1 VEIGGGVTEIIACGY
16 IGLTS
21 GDLGAC
27 REFATL
33 LGMEISRA
41 STGDRLLLRI
51 DERAFRVSIEPGE
64 DGVAY
69 VGWEVANAA
78 RLSALA
84 TRLGAAGVSVHED
97 RELAKERGVEALVRC
112 VDPGGNRLEF
122 FHSARVP
129 AEPFISPFGAAFV
142 TSDRGPGDLGFGHVV
157 VTFEDYEA
165 ARSFYM
171 DTLGFRVSDIC
182 TLPEPWMFAHVNP
195 RHHSLAFGPAPGP
208 SRYHHFMLEVESLDM
223 VGLAL
228 DRLRAR
234 DAPVVTTL
242 GRHSNDRMVSFY
254 VRSPCGIE
262 VEYGCDGR
270 KIDDTAWTSTTYDSP
285 SIWGHHYLS
294 GPDSG

>member
-1 VEIGGGVTEIIACGY
+1 MTEIIACGY
-16 IGLTS
+16 IGLTCT
-21 GDLGAC
+21 DLTAW
-27 REFATL
+27 RAFATS

-41 STGDRLLLRI
+41 STADRLLLRI
-51 DERAFRVSIEPGE
+51 DQRAFRVSIEPGE

-69 VGWEVANAA
+69 VGWEVANAE

-84 TRLGAAGVSVHED
+84 TRLAAAGVALRDD
-97 RELAKERGVEALVRC
+97 RDLAKERGVEALVRC

-122 FHSARVP
+122 FHGARVP
-129 AEPFISPFGAAFV
+129 AEPFVSPSGVSFI

-157 VTFEDYEA
+157 VSFEDYEA
-165 ARSFYM
+165 ARAFYM

-228 DRLRAR
+228 DRLNARA
-234 DAPVVTTL
+234 APVVTTL

-254 VRSPCGIE
+254 VRSPSGVE

-270 KIDDTAWTSTTYDSP
+270 TIDDAAWTSTTYDSP
-285 SIWGHHYLS
+285 SIWGHHYLLA
-294 GPDSG
+294 PDGG